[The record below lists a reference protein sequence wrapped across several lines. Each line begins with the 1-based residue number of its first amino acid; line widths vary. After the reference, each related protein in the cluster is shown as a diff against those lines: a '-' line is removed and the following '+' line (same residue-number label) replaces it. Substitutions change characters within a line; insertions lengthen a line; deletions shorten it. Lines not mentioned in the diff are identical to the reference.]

1 MLKRYLEGQS
11 IDSGKSGYYFLENG
25 EISWLDISNKI
36 GEVGY
41 SQGLFPS
48 KETKEIAL
56 EAFSE
61 ALAIPHLKDLNMI
74 EVVWGSK

>member
-1 MLKRYLEGQS
+1 MLKRYLQGQS
-11 IDSGKSGYYFLENG
+11 IDSGKNGYYFLENG
-25 EISWLDISNKI
+25 EMSWLDISKHMA
-36 GEVGY
+36 EVGF

-48 KETKEIAL
+48 KEPKEITL
-56 EAFSE
+56 EDFSE